1 VEIVWQLVSSVAMR
15 QLTFLS
21 PGRLEWREVPDARIE
36 ASDDA
41 LVRPVAATTCDL
53 DQMVLRGEAPFSGPL
68 ALGHECVAEIIE
80 LGGGVGGGLSV
91 GQLVA
96 VPWHVSCWSCERCR
110 RGVPTSCRET
120 PHAMYG
126 LPVGGEWGSMFSD
139 LLRVPH
145 AEGALVVLPPGVA
158 PADAASV
165 SDNLP
170 AAWEVTVPH
179 LADYP
184 EAQVLIMGGCGSI
197 ALYAVACAVAA
208 AASRIDY
215 LDNDPVRLELA
226 QRLGANAIEGSPPR
240 KVDGEYL
247 ITVDASAHDPDA
259 LACALRSVAPE
270 GRVSTIGV
278 YFQDVTIP
286 IFEMYLAGVRFHA
299 GKSNA
304 RPVMPAVLDLL
315 SAGRVQPGLIATEVL
330 AWDEMPQALADP
342 SMKPVFVR
350 DPATS

>member
-1 VEIVWQLVSSVAMR
+1 MR

-21 PGRLEWREVPDARIE
+21 PRRLEWREAPDAHIQ
-36 ASDDA
+36 ADDDA

-53 DQMVLRGEAPFSGPL
+53 DQMVLRGDTPFSGPL
-68 ALGHECVAEIIE
+68 ALGHECVAEIVE
-80 LGGGVGGGLSV
+80 LGDRVGGGLCV
-91 GQLVA
+91 GALVA
-96 VPWHVSCWSCERCR
+96 VPWHVSCWSCDRCQ

-145 AEGALVVLPPGVA
+145 AEGALVPLPPSVT

-179 LADYP
+179 LREIPGAP
-184 EAQVLIMGGCGSI
+184 VLILGGCGSI
-197 ALYAVACAVAA
+197 ALYAVACAAA
-208 AASRIDY
+208 GGASSVDY
-215 LDNDPVRLELA
+215 LDEDPARLALA
-226 QRLGANAIEGSPPR
+226 ERLGARALEGPPP
-240 KVDGEYL
+240 KKLEGEYP
-247 ITVDASAHDPDA
+247 IAVDASAHDPQA

-270 GRVSTIGV
+270 GRVSTVGI
-278 YFQDVTIP
+278 YFRDVTIP
-286 IFEMYLAGVRFHA
+286 LFDMYVTGVRLHA

-304 RPVMPAVLDLL
+304 RPAMPAVLDLL
-315 SAGRVQPGLIATEVL
+315 ATGRVQPGLVTTEVL
-330 AWDEMPQALADP
+330 PWEEMPQALGDP

-350 DPATS
+350 EPAGD

>member
-1 VEIVWQLVSSVAMR
+1 MR

-21 PGRLEWREVPDARIE
+21 PGRLEWREVPDAHIQ
-36 ASDDA
+36 AGDDA

-53 DQMVLRGEAPFSGPL
+53 DQMCPGTY
-68 ALGHECVAEIIE
+68 
-80 LGGGVGGGLSV
+80 
-91 GQLVA
+91 
-96 VPWHVSCWSCERCR
+96 SCWSCERCR
-110 RGVPTSCRET
+110 RGVPTSCLDT

-145 AEGALVVLPPGVA
+145 AEGALVPLPPGVT

-179 LADYP
+179 LADHP
-184 EAQVLIMGGCGSI
+184 GAQVLIMGGCGRI

-208 AASRIDY
+208 GASRIDY
-215 LDNDPVRLELA
+215 LDSDPARLELA
-226 QRLGANAIEGSPPR
+226 QRLGGRAIKGPPPK
-240 KVDGEYL
+240 KVDGKYL

-270 GRVSTIGV
+270 GHVSTVGI
-278 YFQDVTIP
+278 YFKDVTIP
-286 IFEMYLAGVRFHA
+286 IFEMYLTGVRFHA

-304 RPVMPAVLDLL
+304 RPVMPVVLDLL
-315 SAGRVQPGLIATEVL
+315 STGRLQPSLITTEVL
-330 AWDEMPQALADP
+330 PWEEMPQALADP
-342 SMKPVFVR
+342 SMKPVFIR
-350 DPATS
+350 DPATG